1 MNYNVYDEP
10 IKAISESAEWIFLAI
25 NLGLEMLSAAFDQA
39 SSPRKPHYALF
50 GMLLA
55 IAAVLISIWELIY
68 KGKKERVVLRR
79 WGMLWWFYHPPPRNT
94 LYGTLP
100 DIYGLVAGISQCICS
115 IAQYVYYLRHVDN
128 PFKASL
134 LPAIFLLC
142 LGGSKLSNNRMNANT
157 TDNKDSR
164 ENSSSTEETSLHA
177 IAANI
182 PSLDDQEVKGNIV
195 DHQRGATVAGRE
207 LLADDG
213 YVGGGWDQAMVRRV
227 LQWHEWEQ
235 EREWEW
241 EQERELERER
251 LWQER
256 EWEWERERE
265 RERERELELERE
277 RLWWERER
285 LRLCQESEQERL
297 RRERLRLRLRQER
310 ERLWQEQERLWKE
323 EQEQE
328 RLR

>member
-1 MNYNVYDEP
+1 
-10 IKAISESAEWIFLAI
+10 
-25 NLGLEMLSAAFDQA
+25 MLSAAFDQA

-55 IAAVLISIWELIY
+55 IAAVLFSIWELIY

-79 WGMLWWFYHPPPRNT
+79 WGMLWWFNHPPPRNT
-94 LYGTLP
+94 LFGTLP

-115 IAQYVYYLRHVDN
+115 IVQYVYYLRHADN

-164 ENSSSTEETSLHA
+164 EKFSSTEETSLHA
-177 IAANI
+177 ITANI
-182 PSLDDQEVKGNIV
+182 PSLDDQVVEGNIV
-195 DHQRGATVAGRE
+195 GDQRGATVVGQE
-207 LLADDG
+207 VLVGDG
-213 YVGGGWDQAMVRRV
+213 HVGGGWDQVMVRQV
-227 LQWHEWEQ
+227 LQWHEWEQEWEREQ

-241 EQERELERER
+241 EQEQEQERERERKWEWELERER
-251 LWQER
+251 ER
-256 EWEWERERE
+256 
-265 RERERELELERE
+265 ERE

-297 RRERLRLRLRQER
+297 RREQLRLRLRQER
-310 ERLWQEQERLWKE
+310 ERLWQEQERL
-323 EQEQE
+323 
-328 RLR
+328 R